1 MENAPVTT
9 EPLDPRRHACRADLA
24 DERLRGHVAADR
36 FVQGQRRQVVQ
47 GCVPMRGRPDA
58 RDSLTT
64 QVLFGETLAVFDV
77 RDGWAWAQLESD
89 GYVGYVPAEALSAA
103 VHRAT
108 HCVNALGTFLY
119 PEADIKAPPLL
130 HLPMTCGLA
139 VVETGPSFA
148 RLHDDTFV
156 PAQHI
161 ARLHLPARD
170 YVDVA
175 ERFLGAPY
183 LWGGKTG
190 LGLDCSGLVQVSLQA
205 CGIRAPRDSD
215 MQENE
220 LGTPVAIPAHLD
232 GLQRGDLVFWKGHVG
247 MLVDPETLLHANAYH
262 MCVVAEP
269 LQGAMERIGSAISSI
284 RRIRE
289 AGV

>member
-1 MENAPVTT
+1 MTT
-9 EPLDPRRHACRADLA
+9 EPLDPRRHAYRADLA
-24 DERLRGHVAADR
+24 DERLRGRVAAGR

-64 QVLFGETLAVFDV
+64 QVLFGATLAVFDAQ
-77 RDGWAWAQLESD
+77 DGWAWAQLESD
-89 GYVGYVPAEALSAA
+89 GYVGYVPAEALSPA
-103 VHRAT
+103 VHKAT

-130 HLPMTCGLA
+130 HLPMTADLA

-148 RLHDDTFV
+148 RLHEGTFV

-190 LGLDCSGLVQVSLQA
+190 LGVDCSGLVQVSLQA
-205 CGIRAPRDSD
+205 CGMRAPRDSD

-247 MLVDPETLLHANAYH
+247 MLVDPETLLHANAHH
-262 MCVVAEP
+262 MSVVAEP

-284 RRIRE
+284 RRIRD